1 APRRAGVNVN
11 AIPAEHARLAFGP
24 RGIEAVVRSS
34 VHYFTTEEELDRQL
48 AVVSAA
54 AGYRGAR
61 I

>member
-1 APRRAGVNVN
+1 
-11 AIPAEHARLAFGP
+11 
-24 RGIEAVVRSS
+24 VVRSS
-34 VHYFTTEEELDRQL
+34 VHYFTTEEQLDRLL